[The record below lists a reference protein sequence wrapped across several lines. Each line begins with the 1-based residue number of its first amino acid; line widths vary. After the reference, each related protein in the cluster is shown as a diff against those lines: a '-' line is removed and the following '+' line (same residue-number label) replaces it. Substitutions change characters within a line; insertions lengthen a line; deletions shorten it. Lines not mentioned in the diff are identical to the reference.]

1 MKRVFLFVLDSCG
14 CGEAPDAAAFGDFG
28 VNTMGAI
35 SKSPYFACDN
45 VKKLGLAAVPG
56 LEYLGD
62 VPRAHGLAG
71 RMRELSAGKDT
82 TIGHWELAGL
92 VSQKPLPTY
101 PQGFPPEVIS
111 AFEKAVGRGV
121 LCNLP
126 YSGTAVINDYGEE
139 S

>member
-14 CGEAPDAAAFGDFG
+14 CGEAPDAADFGDFG
-28 VNTMGAI
+28 VNTIGSI
-35 SKSPYFACDN
+35 SRSPYFSCEN
-45 VKKLGLAAVPG
+45 IKKLGFAAIPG

-62 VPRAHGLAG
+62 APRETGIAA

-92 VSQKPLPTY
+92 VSEKPLPTY
-101 PQGFPPEVIS
+101 PQGFPPEVIE

-126 YSGTAVINDYGEE
+126 
-139 S
+139 